1 MKRSNAD
8 DAREKAFHQALTS
21 GDIATV
27 SKCLD
32 EGFSANHHSEKM
44 PPPMACAIRTKN
56 VGLVRLLLDR
66 GYEIDRPLGDPERTA
81 IMWTYQ
87 TAPAVFECLLGAG
100 ADLNVRD
107 KYGATIAHLV
117 PATRNDMVELLA
129 RLCTMGLRLDVTDN
143 FGETPFTQANRYG
156 NLKCA
161 EFLMQKGAD
170 LNQRGRDKMTSLIIA
185 GQKGLLEV
193 CQWLVSKGADLH
205 AKDNFNKTALDWA
218 RANKHQ
224 AVVELL
230 EKA

>member
-1 MKRSNAD
+1 
-8 DAREKAFHQALTS
+8 
-21 GDIATV
+21 
-27 SKCLD
+27 
-32 EGFSANHHSEKM
+32 
-44 PPPMACAIRTKN
+44 
-56 VGLVRLLLDR
+56 
-66 GYEIDRPLGDPERTA
+66 
-81 IMWTYQ
+81 
-87 TAPAVFECLLGAG
+87 
-100 ADLNVRD
+100 
-107 KYGATIAHLV
+107 
-117 PATRNDMVELLA
+117 
-129 RLCTMGLRLDVTDN
+129 MGLRLDVTDN